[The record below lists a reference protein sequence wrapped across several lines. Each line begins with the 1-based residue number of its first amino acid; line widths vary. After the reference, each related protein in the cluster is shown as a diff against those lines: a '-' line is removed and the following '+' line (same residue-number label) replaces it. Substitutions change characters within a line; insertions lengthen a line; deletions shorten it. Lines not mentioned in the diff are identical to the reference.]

1 MLGALRCLSI
11 PGQQFQ
17 AELHSAAGKL
27 VSTAADGCCS
37 AKLRSFTAPRQDLTP
52 VAIISS
58 ISKLSLAQGNFVV
71 SCVMSE
77 LTAEVS
83 EPGDTEDGSRC
94 CV

>member
-1 MLGALRCLSI
+1 MLGALQCLSI
-11 PGQQFQ
+11 PGEQSKQNSMVQ
-17 AELHSAAGKL
+17 LGSL
-27 VSTAADGCCS
+27 SRDDGCCS
-37 AKLRSFTAPRQDLTP
+37 ARLQSFTAPRQALTP

-58 ISKLSLAQGNFVV
+58 VSRLSLAQGNFVV

-83 EPGDTEDGSRC
+83 EPGDTEDSSRW